1 MTENEE
7 YVIIVCTQKIKF
19 QRGYIVMRKR
29 EREVLI
35 NKIIEL
41 LANAAIGPK
50 EEALIIEFILRL
62 NSKNV

>member
-1 MTENEE
+1 MGKCE
-7 YVIIVCTQKIKF
+7 K
-19 QRGYIVMRKR
+19 
-29 EREVLI
+29 EVLI